1 MAARTCVD
9 DDLAGLAGV
18 VGDLAGRGLEGL
30 ADDVDADLGVTL
42 ELEGVERRDR
52 LQERGATA
60 GDEALLDGRAG
71 RRERIL
77 DAVLLLLELDLG
89 GRADLDHGDATRQ
102 LGETLLE
109 LLLVVVGGRVL
120 DLGLDLA
127 HPGLDLVR
135 ASRRRR

>member
-1 MAARTCVD
+1 MTCATTTSPD
-9 DDLAGLAGV
+9 CAGV
-18 VGDLAGRGLEGL
+18 VGDLAGRGLERL
-30 ADDVDADLGVTL
+30 AHDVDADLGVAL
-42 ELEGVERRDR
+42 ELELVERRDG
-52 LQERGATA
+52 LQERRAAA

-89 GRADLDHGDATRQ
+89 GRADLDDGDAAGQ

-135 ASRRRR
+135 PSRRRR